1 MRTLFFSRHVCHALG
16 RAALSAAPPH
26 LSVPAAG
33 ESRESSAAGAAGDVS
48 AHAPHFMW
56 FAPFNPSTNRASWRT
71 KEK

>member
-1 MRTLFFSRHVCHALG
+1 MRTLFFSRHVCHAQE

-33 ESRESSAAGAAGDVS
+33 ESRESSAAGAAGDAS
-48 AHAPHFMW
+48 AHASHSKW
-56 FAPFNPSTNRASWRT
+56 FTQFNPSTNCALWRT